1 MALYKPLVGGGYA
14 KSLLEL
20 EPPPSTLRYT
30 KQQQTHYKSMAT
42 ESTNNTVTG
51 NITTNQAFDMAP
63 TITSALNVSLV
74 QDPMEVDNT
83 MGNSVLPNTSN
94 LNNNNAE
101 GSDTNVANDMNQ
113 AGEGNSTKAKG
124 QTMESKMTHAIKEVK
139 VPLVQEMIDH
149 AKELINQSI
158 LGYALM
164 AVISGT
170 E

>member
-42 ESTNNTVTG
+42 DSTNNTVTG

-94 LNNNNAE
+94 LNNNNNTSAAMETQAE

-113 AGEGNSTKAKG
+113 AEDTASS
-124 QTMESKMTHAIKEVK
+124 SKQGKK
-139 VPLVQEMIDH
+139 P
-149 AKELINQSI
+149 
-158 LGYALM
+158 
-164 AVISGT
+164 
-170 E
+170 